1 MGQSKPNILV
11 CGKTGAGKTSLVKA
25 LTHPGTVPN
34 DAISDGR
41 PCTAG
46 FALYQT
52 EIANF
57 IDAEGLAPGEKTVAE
72 YLSFLHGE
80 MHKRLESEEAANM
93 VHCIWYCIDGSGARV
108 TPGDAKL
115 IRELGA
121 HAFVVIT
128 KEDLLRKSQIEPMFN
143 VLDEFLPRGRM
154 LLVSSEKGGGL
165 EQLLEK
171 TEKIANVG
179 LASAKQAVADRLRRW
194 DEYYQK
200 HAGDVSDAAVG
211 RKTILDASVGLL
223 GGGSLTSM
231 LASCFVPYVVES
243 PIAASLIG
251 KATKAISGTDMKVDA
266 KVLKKEFTATEREAQ
281 SKKWKT

>member
-25 LTHPGTVPN
+25 LTNPGTVPN

-46 FALYQT
+46 FALYQS
-52 EIANF
+52 EGANF

-72 YLSFLHGE
+72 YLSFLYGD
-80 MHKRLESEEAANM
+80 MHRRLESEDAANM

-115 IRELGA
+115 IRELGP
-121 HAFVVIT
+121 HALVVIT

-154 LLVSSEKGGGL
+154 LLVSGEKGSGL

-171 TEKIANVG
+171 TGKIAKSG
-179 LASAKQAVADRLRRW
+179 LESAKQDVVARQRRY
-194 DEYYQK
+194 DDYYQK
-200 HAGDVSDAAVG
+200 HAGDASDAAVG
-211 RKTILDASVGLL
+211 RKTILAASVGLL
-223 GGGSLTSM
+223 GGGSLTRM

-251 KATKAISGTDMKVDA
+251 KASKAISGTDMTVDA
-266 KVLKKEFTATEREAQ
+266 KTLKKDFTAAEREAQ

>member
-25 LTHPGTVPN
+25 VTHPGTVPN

-57 IDAEGLAPGEKTVAE
+57 IDTEGLAPGEKTVAE
-72 YLSFLHGE
+72 YLSFLYGD
-80 MHKRLESEEAANM
+80 MHRRLESEDAANM

-115 IRELGA
+115 IRELGP
-121 HAFVVIT
+121 HALVVIT
-128 KEDLLRKSQIEPMFN
+128 KEDLLRKPQIEPMFN

-154 LLVSSEKGGGL
+154 LLVSSEKGSGL

-171 TEKIANVG
+171 TGKIAKSG
-179 LASAKQAVADRLRRW
+179 LESAKQDVVDRQRRY
-194 DEYYQK
+194 DDYCKK
-200 HAGDVSDAAVG
+200 HAGEVSDAAVG
-211 RKTILDASVGLL
+211 RKTILDAAKSGFLVG
-223 GGGSLTSM
+223 GVSAK
-231 LASCFVPYVVES
+231 LASCFIPFAFMPPVIGIV
-243 PIAASLIG
+243 G
-251 KATKAISGTDMKVDA
+251 KAKKAISGTDMKVDA
-266 KVLKKEFTATEREAQ
+266 KTLKKEFTVAEREAQ
-281 SKKWKT
+281 SNKWKT